1 MDHGE
6 EAIKKKAAKLLKV
19 DESAIGEIRIVHR
32 SIDARKKPQ
41 LLFSYIVD
49 VMLANSK
56 REGTVIKKAANQN
69 IRAEG
74 FRPYAYPEHGTAEM
88 KKRPVIIGA
97 GPAGMFAAL
106 ALSENGCAPI
116 LLEQGDAVEE
126 RTKRVE
132 DFWKNGDEALDIRS
146 NVQFGEGGAGTFS
159 DGKLNTLV
167 KDTSGRNGKVLS
179 TFVEMGA
186 DPSILYDHAPHI
198 GTDVL
203 RGVVK
208 NIRNRIIAGG
218 GEVHFR
224 TEVTKILEENGRVTG
239 VMTAD
244 GAVIETDHV
253 ILSVGHSARD
263 LFAELDR
270 MKVFMEPKPFAVG
283 LRIQHPQAQINKNQ
297 YGMED
302 AGKLGAAPYKVTAK
316 TTSGRGVYSFCMCPG
331 GMVVNAS
338 SEKGHLAVNGM
349 SNFKRDSGI
358 ANSALIVA
366 ITPADFPEAGPL
378 GGIAF
383 QRSLEERAFALGGGK
398 IPIQLYGDFAANRPS
413 VALGDVDPVF
423 CGGFSFAN
431 LRELM
436 PEALNGAFL
445 EGMEQFGR
453 RIKGF
458 DRADAVLAGIESRT
472 SSPLRICRDESLQSS
487 LKGLYPCGEG
497 AGYAGGITSAAMDGL
512 KVAEEIIKR
521 YAAAE

>member
-1 MDHGE
+1 
-6 EAIKKKAAKLLKV
+6 
-19 DESAIGEIRIVHR
+19 
-32 SIDARKKPQ
+32 
-41 LLFSYIVD
+41 
-49 VMLANSK
+49 
-56 REGTVIKKAANQN
+56 
-69 IRAEG
+69 
-74 FRPYAYPEHGTAEM
+74 
-88 KKRPVIIGA
+88 
-97 GPAGMFAAL
+97 
-106 ALSENGCAPI
+106 
-116 LLEQGDAVEE
+116 
-126 RTKRVE
+126 
-132 DFWKNGDEALDIRS
+132 
-146 NVQFGEGGAGTFS
+146 
-159 DGKLNTLV
+159 
-167 KDTSGRNGKVLS
+167 
-179 TFVEMGA
+179 
-186 DPSILYDHAPHI
+186 
-198 GTDVL
+198 
-203 RGVVK
+203 
-208 NIRNRIIAGG
+208 
-218 GEVHFR
+218 
-224 TEVTKILEENGRVTG
+224 
-239 VMTAD
+239 
-244 GAVIETDHV
+244 
-253 ILSVGHSARD
+253 
-263 LFAELDR
+263 
-270 MKVFMEPKPFAVG
+270 
-283 LRIQHPQAQINKNQ
+283 
-297 YGMED
+297 
-302 AGKLGAAPYKVTAK
+302 
-316 TTSGRGVYSFCMCPG
+316 
-331 GMVVNAS
+331 MVVNAS

-398 IPIQLYGDFAANRPS
+398 IPIQLYGDFAANRPT

-458 DRADAVLAGIESRT
+458 DRADAVLVGIESRT

>member
-1 MDHGE
+1 
-6 EAIKKKAAKLLKV
+6 
-19 DESAIGEIRIVHR
+19 
-32 SIDARKKPQ
+32 
-41 LLFSYIVD
+41 
-49 VMLANSK
+49 
-56 REGTVIKKAANQN
+56 
-69 IRAEG
+69 
-74 FRPYAYPEHGTAEM
+74 
-88 KKRPVIIGA
+88 
-97 GPAGMFAAL
+97 
-106 ALSENGCAPI
+106 
-116 LLEQGDAVEE
+116 
-126 RTKRVE
+126 
-132 DFWKNGDEALDIRS
+132 
-146 NVQFGEGGAGTFS
+146 
-159 DGKLNTLV
+159 
-167 KDTSGRNGKVLS
+167 
-179 TFVEMGA
+179 
-186 DPSILYDHAPHI
+186 
-198 GTDVL
+198 
-203 RGVVK
+203 
-208 NIRNRIIAGG
+208 
-218 GEVHFR
+218 
-224 TEVTKILEENGRVTG
+224 
-239 VMTAD
+239 
-244 GAVIETDHV
+244 
-253 ILSVGHSARD
+253 
-263 LFAELDR
+263 
-270 MKVFMEPKPFAVG
+270 
-283 LRIQHPQAQINKNQ
+283 
-297 YGMED
+297 
-302 AGKLGAAPYKVTAK
+302 
-316 TTSGRGVYSFCMCPG
+316 
-331 GMVVNAS
+331 
-338 SEKGHLAVNGM
+338 M

-398 IPIQLYGDFAANRPS
+398 IPIQLYGDFAANRPT